1 MGLIKAG
8 IGALGSTLADQ
19 WKEFFYCD
27 ALDKDTL
34 VVKGQKRTSS
44 RSSNTRG
51 SDNIISNG
59 SGIAVNEGQC
69 MIIVEQGEIVEVCA
83 EPGQFTYDK
92 STEPSVFAGSFGESL
107 KQSFATLGR
116 RFTFGGDTGKDQRVY
131 YFNTK
136 EIMDNKFGTPT
147 PIMFH
152 IVDKRIGLDMECDV
166 RCNGVYSYR
175 ISDPLRFYKNVCA
188 NVTDA
193 FRREE
198 IDSQLKTEF
207 VDALAAGFGALADL
221 ELRPAQINQHTKELK
236 EAMNAELAGPW
247 AQTRGLTIQSIAMNP
262 VSISEEDAAYLKRY
276 QRGYAAGRDPGM
288 AGGVFLEQQG
298 EAMRGAANNPNGAM
312 NGFVGMGMGM
322 NMGGATAANLFA
334 MGQQQQ
340 MQQQQM
346 QQQPP
351 YGQQPQQPYGQ
362 QPQQPYGQQPY
373 QPQQPAAP
381 AAPAGESWTC
391 ACGTVAAGKFCPNCG
406 QPKPAPAPT
415 ADGWQCSN
423 CGTVN
428 QGKFCQNCGQPKPA
442 GAPLFRCD
450 KCGWTPDDPHNPP
463 RFCPE
468 CGDPFNDSDRQ

>member
-1 MGLIKAG
+1 MGLIRAG

-27 ALDKDTL
+27 SLDKDTL

-59 SGIAVNEGQC
+59 SGIAVNDGQC

-83 EPGQFTYDK
+83 EPGQFTYDR
-92 STEPSVFAGSFGESL
+92 SSEPSVFAGSFGESL
-107 KQSFATLGR
+107 KESFRTLGR

-188 NVTDA
+188 NVTDS

-247 AQTRGLTIQSIAMNP
+247 AETRGLTIQSIAMNP

-276 QRGYAAGRDPGM
+276 QRGFAAGRDPSM

-298 EAMRGAANNPNGAM
+298 EAMVNAGKNPGGAM

-322 NMGGATAANLFA
+322 NMAGNTASNLFA

-340 MQQQQM
+340 QMQ

-351 YGQQPQQPYGQ
+351 YGQQPAAPA
-362 QPQQPYGQQPY
+362 PQ
-373 QPQQPAAP
+373 P

-391 ACGTVAAGKFCPNCG
+391 ACGTTATGKFCPNCG
-406 QPKPAPAPT
+406 SPKPAPAPA
-415 ADGWQCSN
+415 ADGWHCTN
-423 CGTVN
+423 CGALN
-428 QGKFCQNCGQPKPA
+428 QGKFCSNCGNPKPA

-450 KCGWTPDDPHNPP
+450 KCGWTPEDPHNPP

-468 CGDPFNDSDRQ
+468 CGDPFNDADKQ

>member
-1 MGLIKAG
+1 MGLIRAG
-8 IGALGSTLADQ
+8 LGALNSTLADQ

-27 ALDKDTL
+27 AMDKDTL

-51 SDNIISNG
+51 SDNIITNG
-59 SGIAVNEGQC
+59 SGIAVNDGQC

-83 EPGQFTYDK
+83 EPGQFTYDR
-92 STEPSVFAGSFGESL
+92 SSEPSVFSGSFGESL
-107 KQSFATLGR
+107 KESFRTIGR

-175 ISDPLRFYKNVCA
+175 ISDPLLFYKNVCA
-188 NVTDA
+188 NVTDE

-207 VDALAAGFGALADL
+207 VDALAAGFGALANL

-276 QRGYAAGRDPGM
+276 QRGFAAGRDPSM
-288 AGGVFLEQQG
+288 AGGVYLEQIG
-298 EAMRGAANNPNGAM
+298 EGMRDAGSNPGGAM

-322 NMGGATAANLFA
+322 NMAGNTAANLFA

-346 QQQPP
+346 QQQMQQQQPP
-351 YGQQPQQPYGQ
+351 YGQQS
-362 QPQQPYGQQPY
+362 
-373 QPQQPAAP
+373 
-381 AAPAGESWTC
+381 APAGESWTC
-391 ACGTVAAGKFCPNCG
+391 TCGTTANGKFCPNCG
-406 QPKPAPAPT
+406 SPKPAPAPA
-415 ADGWQCSN
+415 ADGWHCTN
-423 CGTVN
+423 CGTLN
-428 QGKFCQNCGQPKPA
+428 QGNFCQNCGTPKPA
-442 GAPLFRCD
+442 AAPVFRCN
-450 KCGWTPDDPHNPP
+450 KCGWTPEDPHNPP

-468 CGDPFNDSDRQ
+468 CGDPFNDADKQ